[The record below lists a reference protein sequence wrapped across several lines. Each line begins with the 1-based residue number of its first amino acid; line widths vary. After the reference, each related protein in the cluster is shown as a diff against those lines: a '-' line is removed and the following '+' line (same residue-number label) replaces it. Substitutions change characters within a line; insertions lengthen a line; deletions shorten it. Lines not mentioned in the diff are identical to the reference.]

1 MKALG
6 AIHAVA
12 LFVFVVVSVW
22 VVGEA
27 GGPPWAQV
35 MTGVL
40 VTGQMLGKSK
50 RETSRKCLTTT
61 ALTL

>member
-1 MKALG
+1 MSALS
-6 AIHAVA
+6 AAYTLA

-40 VTGQMLGKSK
+40 VTGQMVGG
-50 RETSRKCLTTT
+50 RR
-61 ALTL
+61 